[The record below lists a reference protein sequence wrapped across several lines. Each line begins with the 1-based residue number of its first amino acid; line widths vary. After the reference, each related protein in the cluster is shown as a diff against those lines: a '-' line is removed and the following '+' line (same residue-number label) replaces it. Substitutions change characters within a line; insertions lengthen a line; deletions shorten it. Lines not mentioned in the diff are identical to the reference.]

1 MGTSE
6 EQGGLLGSSEACS
19 EQAPL
24 TQTAAIVQDL
34 AEAGIRVK
42 PGYVSRS
49 LLENISCLS
58 NYSQEVSGLQSQS
71 VTILMDIN

>member
-1 MGTSE
+1 MGSTE
-6 EQGGLLGSSEACS
+6 EQGGLLGRSEACS

-24 TQTAAIVQDL
+24 KQTASIVQDL

-58 NYSQEVSGLQSQS
+58 NYSQEVSGPSEPKC
-71 VTILMDIN
+71 DNAHGY

>member
-1 MGTSE
+1 LGSTE
-6 EQGGLLGSSEACS
+6 EQGGLLGRSEACS

-24 TQTAAIVQDL
+24 KQTASIVQDL

-58 NYSQEVSGLQSQS
+58 NYSQEVSGPSEPKC
-71 VTILMDIN
+71 DNAHGY